1 MAKSQTEV
9 LASLEPALKVVFA
22 QLVSDYNAA
31 KAIHVPNYLGGPSF
45 AILGELVRQGWR
57 KAN

>member
-1 MAKSQTEV
+1 MRD
-9 LASLEPALKVVFA
+9 VFN

-31 KAIHVPNYLGGPSF
+31 KAIHVPNYKGGPSF

-57 KAN
+57 RRSN